1 MSVNIFHKT
10 GSGTGTLQKV
20 AGNTVI
26 LDATTSEKR
35 DWTVTISCTANTYST
50 GAVTF
55 DVPMPDTD
63 YCVLIETCN
72 HQEAFEK
79 GWTITNKT
87 VNGFTLQIYS
97 SNTLNATFTGYA
109 FKLITMDGY
118 TELQNKVENPDNVP
132 TQNSDNLV
140 KSGGVWEA
148 LKDAGTVFTGTKSE
162 WENLNPTEQER
173 YEVVCITDDEE
184 SGIVDEYS
192 TTETKTNKVWFNRKP
207 IYRKVYNVDVNTY
220 TDQDSRRTFTYII
233 NDDIESIVATGGC
246 WIVKSAPT
254 RPEIVGWTQT
264 WGAAQMN
271 TGGGVEYASTSL
283 ATSLPLRML
292 TNLWGG
298 VEAVTLNVWI
308 EYTKTN

>member
-35 DWTVTISCTANTYST
+35 DWTVLISCTANTYCT

-79 GWTITNKT
+79 GWTITNKS
-87 VNGFTLQIYS
+87 VNGFTLQIYAS
-97 SNTLNATFTGYA
+97 AAVNATFTGYA

-118 TELQNKVENPDNVP
+118 TELQNKVENPDNMP
-132 TQNSDNLV
+132 TKDSNNLV

-162 WENLNPTEQER
+162 WENLDLTEQER

-192 TTETKTNKVWFNRKP
+192 TTETKTNKVWVDGKP
-207 IYRKVYNVDVNTY
+207 IYRK
-220 TDQDSRRTFTYII
+220 TFITTS
-233 NDDIESIVATGGC
+233 NFTASIQLPA
-246 WIVKSAPT
+246 
-254 RPEIVGWTQT
+254 EIDTLVSVQGVGIQPNNTQT
-264 WGAAQMN
+264 VYPYTGNTTSNYDAWLFSGYFLGSAKTFMPQFGTSFVAAISKLIM
-271 TGGGVEYASTSL
+271 TF
-283 ATSLPLRML
+283 
-292 TNLWGG
+292 
-298 VEAVTLNVWI
+298 

>member
-35 DWTVTISCTANTYST
+35 DWTVTISCTANTYCT

-184 SGIVDEYS
+184 SG
-192 TTETKTNKVWFNRKP
+192 
-207 IYRKVYNVDVNTY
+207 
-220 TDQDSRRTFTYII
+220 
-233 NDDIESIVATGGC
+233 
-246 WIVKSAPT
+246 
-254 RPEIVGWTQT
+254 
-264 WGAAQMN
+264 
-271 TGGGVEYASTSL
+271 GGGVPTISETGSFPGQANQFPKIVTLQNNFKKLYSFHQVGNPTGAWVSGWEFEAPNTVKVYPYTVYEGNYTSL
-283 ATSLPLRML
+283 V
-292 TNLWGG
+292 GG
-298 VEAVTLNVWI
+298 AFAFNYEAI
-308 EYTKTN
+308 GE